1 MMNFEK
7 RRHRLISKMK
17 DHDLSLAIITDL
29 DHIYYLTGYHH
40 ALGAEWGRPQIFI
53 LSEKEGPVLIVP
65 SLEAEMA
72 ERQTR
77 LDKVI
82 TWDDGIDDE
91 WRKPL
96 RAALNNYKNERIA
109 VDYFTMPH
117 VVWNEIVDDIGVEHV
132 GNIDDVGYLIDE
144 MRMVKDEDEI
154 QIARHAGQVGVA
166 MLEGAMEVA
175 GPGVPEYEVSLGA
188 KRKGAEKAAEL
199 MREYYSDNEPFNFP
213 AFANQQVMTS
223 GHDTTMT
230 HSRSGLT
237 ELEHGEP
244 LFICHCGT
252 LSFQG
257 FHLGFDRTLFVGE
270 INSEVADLLDVA
282 EEAQA
287 ASLAKMKPGVTAE
300 EVFEAYAKV
309 IDEAGFEVPFRA
321 GRSVGFSVQEF
332 PQLEQGNQTKLQEG
346 MVFAMDGGAANDNYR
361 TQVGDSILVT
371 EEGYEILTPF
381 TKNHKEL
388 VVNN

>member
-1 MMNFEK
+1 MNFEK
-7 RRHRLISKMK
+7 RRHKLISRMK
-17 DHDLSLAIITDL
+17 EHDISLSIITDL

-53 LSEKEGPVLIVP
+53 ISENEGPVLIVP

-72 ERQTR
+72 ERQTH
-77 LDKVI
+77 LDNII
-82 TWDDGIDDE
+82 TWDDGEDNE

-96 RAALNNYKNERIA
+96 NMALDNYNDDRIA

-117 VVWNEIVDDIGVEHV
+117 IVWNEVVDQSGAQNVDKIDDIGY
-132 GNIDDVGYLIDE
+132 IIDE

-154 QIARHAGQVGVA
+154 QIARHAGQVGIA

-175 GPGVPEYEVSLGA
+175 GPGVPEYRVSLGA
-188 KRKGAEKAAEL
+188 KRKGAEKSAEL
-199 MREYYSDNEPFNFP
+199 MRKYYSENEPFNFP
-213 AFANQQVMTS
+213 AFSNQQVMTS

-257 FHLGFDRTLFVGE
+257 FNLGFDRTLFVGE
-270 INSEVADLLDVA
+270 VNAEVADLLDVA

-287 ASLAKMKPGVTAE
+287 ASLAQVKPGVRAE
-300 EVFEAYAKV
+300 AVFEAYADV
-309 IDEAGFEVPFRA
+309 IQEAGFEVPFRA
-321 GRSVGFSVQEF
+321 GRSVGFSVQED
-332 PQLEQGNQTKLQEG
+332 PQLEQGSQTKLQEG
-346 MVFAMDGGAANDNYR
+346 MIFAMDGGAANENYR

-371 EEGYEILTPF
+371 EDGYELLTPF
-381 TKNHKEL
+381 TKDHKEL